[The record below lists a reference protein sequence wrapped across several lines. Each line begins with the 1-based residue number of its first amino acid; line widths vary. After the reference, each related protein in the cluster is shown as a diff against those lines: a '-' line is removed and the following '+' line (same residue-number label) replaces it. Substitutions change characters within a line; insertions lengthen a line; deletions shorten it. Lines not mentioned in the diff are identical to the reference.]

1 MLLGESAKKAAQTAF
16 SLKKNNG
23 RAVQI
28 KKWTKLG
35 EADSNNIREGARSSF
50 IIAANDNNHM

>member
-1 MLLGESAKKAAQTAF
+1 MAQTAF
-16 SLKKNNG
+16 SIIKNNG
-23 RAVQI
+23 KAVQI

-35 EADSNNIREGARSSF
+35 EADSNSIREGVISSF